1 MALFV
6 ENNRASPFAFYNQH
20 YSQTEICSGIGSVSK
35 KIQKRINSCD
45 LTYTYTIMV
54 QRKYEDYTKIVQ
66 KSKTHDQA
74 HCYYS
79 SSYWRNGLA
88 Y

>member
-1 MALFV
+1 MTFLKLSLIGV
-6 ENNRASPFAFYNQH
+6 YNK
-20 YSQTEICSGIGSVSK
+20 C
-35 KIQKRINSCD
+35 
-45 LTYTYTIMV
+45 TIMV

-66 KSKTHDQA
+66 KSKTDDQA

-79 SSYWRNGLA
+79 SSSWRNGLA